1 MKMNS
6 QSRNFAKRVQ
16 VDLLALSDAD
26 LFHTVHEWVGGTNA
40 AGVSSDISDATRL
53 ALGYTRLVEN
63 ETRPHL
69 LNEEPEETER
79 EEGTQWQ
86 APSPHHLRAL
96 ITAMDVNVFTAHVIT
111 PAFQFLHPAYPEWYE
126 GVTFNAH
133 LANHLRRMVYEA
145 ANHKQKA

>member
-16 VDLLALSDAD
+16 VDLLALGDAD
-26 LFHTVHEWVGGTNA
+26 LFQIVHHWVDGKDA
-40 AGVSSDISDATRL
+40 SGVSHTTPDATRL

-63 ETRPHL
+63 EARPHL
-69 LNEEPEETER
+69 LSEESETESKEETR
-79 EEGTQWQ
+79 WQ
-86 APSPHHLRAL
+86 APSPDHLRSL
-96 ITAMDVNVFTAHVIT
+96 LTAMDVNMFTVHVIT
-111 PAFQFLHPAYPEWYE
+111 PAFQSLHATYPEWYE

-133 LANHLRRMVYEA
+133 LANYLRRMGYEA